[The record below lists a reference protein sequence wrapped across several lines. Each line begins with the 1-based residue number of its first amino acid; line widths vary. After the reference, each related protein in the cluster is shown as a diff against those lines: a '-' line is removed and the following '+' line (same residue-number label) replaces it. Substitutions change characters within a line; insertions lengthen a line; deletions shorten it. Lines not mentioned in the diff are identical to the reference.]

1 MRARTSRAGAHER
14 NTMFHA
20 RHWSQMSVVAAF
32 ALAATGCTSLSGMQ
46 ERYLVCPYE
55 TVWDAALET
64 MKDRPLMVRDKA
76 TGAIETDWMEMD
88 AAVRSYG
95 MFGREASHRERARM
109 TLYVK
114 KMDDVTSVSLS
125 ETREVW
131 HRKGGVTSQATKW
144 WPVDPSEEAMAAVLN
159 RLNAKLK
166 ERGCSPS

>member
-1 MRARTSRAGAHER
+1 MQSLRVSILLIGLAGNA
-14 NTMFHA
+14 
-20 RHWSQMSVVAAF
+20 
-32 ALAATGCTSLSGMQ
+32 GCASLSGVQ
-46 ERYLVCPYE
+46 DRYLVCPYD

-64 MKDRPLMVRDKA
+64 MKDRPLTVRDKA

-114 KMDDVTSVSLS
+114 PMNDVTSVSLS

-166 ERGCSPS
+166 DRGCSPN